1 MGAAPESGNISCM
14 LRDAKGP
21 APAHVIVLG
30 NEKGGSGKS
39 TTAMHLIVGLLS
51 TGARVAS
58 IDTDGRQCS
67 LTRYVEN
74 RAVWAK
80 RNGLDLR
87 LPSHFRVPPADG
99 ESVAEIEDREF
110 RAFAQAVSRTEYG
123 YDYVV
128 IDTAG
133 SNSYLMRVS
142 HAMADTLVTPIN
154 DSFVDFDV
162 IGRVEP
168 DSYDVVGPSHYA
180 GLVQDAFRQRKLI
193 DDRRSDWVIVRNRLS
208 PLRSRNQQ
216 HLVRGLR
223 QLSAT
228 LGYRIADGI
237 TERLIFREFFPRGL
251 TALDETPGGGEPTA
265 SHLAARREVRSL
277 MAALRLPLDAPPS
290 GGGVPSGDRP
300 AGGPVR
306 AGAVDL
312 HGAG

>member
-1 MGAAPESGNISCM
+1 
-14 LRDAKGP
+14 
-21 APAHVIVLG
+21 
-30 NEKGGSGKS
+30 
-39 TTAMHLIVGLLS
+39 MHLIVGLLS

-80 RNGLDLR
+80 RNGLDLK
-87 LPSHFRVPPADG
+87 LPSHFRVPPAEG
-99 ESVAEIEDREF
+99 ESVSEIEDREF

-162 IGRVEP
+162 IGRVEQ
-168 DSYDVVGPSHYA
+168 DSYAVVGPSHYA
-180 GLVQDAFRQRKLI
+180 DLVREAFRQRELV
-193 DDRRSDWVIVRNRLS
+193 DDRRSDWVVVRNRLS

-216 HLVRGLR
+216 HLIRGLR
-223 QLSAT
+223 QLSDT
-228 LGYRIADGI
+228 LGYRTADGI
-237 TERLIFREFFPRGL
+237 TERLIFREYFPRGL
-251 TALDETPGGGEPTA
+251 TALDDHPDGSEPSA

-277 MAALRLPLDAPPS
+277 MATLRLPLDAPPP
-290 GGGVPSGDRP
+290 GERPPPGDQPTR
-300 AGGPVR
+300 GPVL
-306 AGAVDL
+306 AASGSADL
-312 HGAG
+312 HSAG